1 MNRPRANPFMS
12 GLITGIVLLVVM
24 CGVFISGIPAGPQI
38 PLPWSQKV
46 MLHVQLANADA
57 LAPHA
62 SVEIAGVKIGEV
74 YSVDPQGNI
83 AIANLQIE
91 HQYSDIHRDATVYL
105 RAHGLFGPKYIAIVA
120 GTAGQPVLHDGDTIS
135 VNQTVQPVDL
145 DSILQALQ
153 APEQQNLRP
162 TIVELGQAAAGRG
175 NDVNHLLAAA
185 NSLTQVLDSPIK
197 AIDQVSPQLSNFI
210 VNNEAFNNYFAQTP
224 LDQLVANSEQTIRAF
239 AANAGHLESILI
251 HADSS
256 LTQLDTALNGQPGNL
271 ANIIQSLGKPG
282 GTVDKLQQFTYL
294 LGLFGANLTG
304 KEKALGSNP
313 ASQDVTGG
321 IIGAITNVA
330 SAFYYSDPC
339 GATPGPPAPIAPVI
353 TQATGPAGN
362 NHCNVSPDGRQ
373 HFLHVRS
380 FNVTPSTPG
389 LPALPPI
396 CLPVLN
402 LQLPIPLNL
411 LPQLQQL
418 LQQPICL
425 PSLIS
430 DHVTPGP
437 AQYAGAQMGSFG
449 SLFAS

>member
-1 MNRPRANPFMS
+1 MHRPRANPFMS
-12 GLITGIVLLVVM
+12 GLISGIVLLVVM
-24 CGVFISGIPAGPQI
+24 CGVFISGVPAGPQI
-38 PLPWSQKV
+38 PLPWSHQM

-83 AIANLQIE
+83 AIANLQIGQ
-91 HQYSDIHRDATVYL
+91 QYSDIHRDATVYL
-105 RAHGLFGPKYIAIVA
+105 RAHGLFGPKYIAIVS
-120 GTAGQPVLHDGDTIS
+120 GTAGTPALHDGDTIS

-153 APEQQNLRP
+153 APEQQNLRT
-162 TIVELGQAAAGRG
+162 TIVELGQAAASRG
-175 NDVNHLLAAA
+175 SDVNHLLAAA
-185 NSLTQVLDSPIK
+185 DSLTQVLQTPLK
-197 AIDQVSPQLSNFI
+197 ALDNVSPQLSNFI

-239 AANAGHLESILI
+239 AANAGHLESVLI
-251 HADSS
+251 HADST

-271 ANIIQSLGKPG
+271 ANIIQTLGKQGAP
-282 GTVDKLQQFTYL
+282 VDQLKQFTYL

-304 KEKALGSNP
+304 KEKTLGTP
-313 ASQDVTGG
+313 AAQDVTGG
-321 IIGAITNVA
+321 IIGAISNVA

-339 GATPGPPAPIAPVI
+339 GATPAPPAPLAPVI

-380 FNVTPSTPG
+380 FNVVPTLPG
-389 LPALPPI
+389 LPSLPPI

-402 LQLPIPLNL
+402 LQIPIPLNL

-430 DHVTPGP
+430 SHATPGS
-437 AQYAGAQMGSFG
+437 AQYAGDQMGSFG